1 MMRTHAP
8 RPNAPGAASP
18 MSSARADERLF
29 VTHTRQS
36 GHIRRLELLSPW
48 AFCVAESVRTALHV
62 VVEGACRVVPTAGS
76 PLLRLGRGDLV
87 LLAHGTRH
95 LLADEPSPPP
105 VGPGRNGRRSLLLSC
120 GYQVRCP
127 LPLLASLPEVV
138 LVPADRCREHG
149 LPAIVDLLGTELE
162 EDRPGA
168 RTVVPALADALLP
181 LVVRA
186 WLDDC
191 AEGPRGYPFEALSDV
206 VIAGALE
213 RIHAEPERAWTVT
226 ALAREVALSRSAF
239 AHHFTR
245 AVGEPPHAYLAHWR
259 MTVASRLLRDS
270 DLNLAEVAQRVGY
283 ASEFAFAKAFKR
295 DYGIAPGSY
304 RHQRATVRRMSSPS
318 RATPIWHGAS

>member
-1 MMRTHAP
+1 MRTHAP
-8 RPNAPGAASP
+8 KRNAPGAASP
-18 MSSARADERLF
+18 TSSALADERLF

-36 GHIRRLELLSPW
+36 GDIRRLELLSPW

-62 VVEGACRVVPTAGS
+62 VLQGSCRLMSTAGS

-95 LLADEPSPPP
+95 VLADEPSLPP
-105 VGPGRNGRRSLLLSC
+105 VGPGRNGRRSLLLTCS
-120 GYQVRCP
+120 YHVRCP
-127 LPLLASLPEVV
+127 VPLLASLPEVV
-138 LVPADRCREHG
+138 LVPADQCREHG
-149 LPAIVDLLGTELE
+149 PRAIVDLLGDELE
-162 EDRPGA
+162 NDRPGA

-186 WLDDC
+186 WLDDY
-191 AEGPRGYPFEALSDV
+191 AEGPGEHPFETLSDLA
-206 VIAGALE
+206 IAAALE

-259 MTVASRLLRDS
+259 MTVASCLLRDS
-270 DLNLAEVAQRVGY
+270 DLNLAEIAQRVGY

-295 DYGIAPGSY
+295 NYGIAPGNY
-304 RHQRATVRRMSSPS
+304 RRVSA
-318 RATPIWHGAS
+318 A